1 MKWMKTGLEENI
13 YYIHK
18 VEPLLKDLLPE
29 LGAEMLGLER
39 NADGD
44 EPLEGDEDG
53 QVDGA
58 ALADHAQ
65 LTGVHIYKRYLKL

>member
-1 MKWMKTGLEENI
+1 M
-13 YYIHK
+13 
-18 VEPLLKDLLPE
+18 LPE
-29 LGAEMLGLER
+29 LSAEMFGLER
-39 NADGD
+39 RADGD

-65 LTGVHIYKRYLKL
+65 LTGEKILLFKRYKRYLKMLSPSLDKERNLI